1 MIKNFKIWK
10 EKKGVLALDEI
21 VEIILVIMIGVAI
34 VMLILNIL
42 DLTNNSEE
50 IAAKQLF
57 YRLKNAIIWLPNN
70 DETKELIPLEEDYA
84 IMMFSGTYDE
94 LRELQTSKREY
105 YVFSGNP
112 PKCNDKGCICLLKK
126 DYTKEIDNAYSV
138 VVCEGI
144 NNEFEEDY
152 IFLPYKNMEMQL
164 IEIKKKDNKVE
175 LNVYSKETEMM
186 DDLEAGVEEL
196 NEELKKFTE
205 EGGIKEIKLQDLF
218 NIAKPRL
225 LITNEGNFY
234 IQLETATTA
243 YQENLDL
250 QDYEDVY
257 FIGIGPAYQKG
268 TLNNLKKDNDCI
280 INNKRLCLK
289 SIINLEHC
297 EDNIIINVL
306 DDGRGMGF
314 EKGYLPCTL
323 IQLSGS
329 VSYPAEMMEFEQI
342 YLKSFEA
349 SAGEINRNYLFV
361 IATTEPVIE
370 ENLNELLNDEKILEV
385 LLGNELPIEELI
397 NYFDKS
403 EIILFKEEPDIMTY

>member
-1 MIKNFKIWK
+1 MIKIFKIWK

-21 VEIILVIMIGVAI
+21 VEIILVIMISIAI

-70 DETKELIPLEEDYA
+70 NETKEIIPLEEDYA
-84 IMMFSGTYDE
+84 IMMFSGTYDK

-105 YVFSGNP
+105 YIFSGNP

-126 DYTKEIDNAYSV
+126 YDINYSV

-144 NNEFEEDY
+144 NNEFEDDY

-175 LNVYSKETEMM
+175 LNVNSRETEIMK
-186 DDLEAGVEEL
+186 DLEAGVEEL
-196 NEELKKFTE
+196 NEELKSFTE
-205 EGGIKEIKLQDLF
+205 KGGIKEIKLQEIF
-218 NIAKPRL
+218 KIAKPKL
-225 LITNEGNFY
+225 IITNEGNFY
-234 IQLETATTA
+234 IQLETATNA
-243 YQENLDL
+243 YQKDLDL
-250 QDYEDVY
+250 LSDYEDVY
-257 FIGIGPAYQKG
+257 FIGIGPASPYE
-268 TLNNLKKDNDCI
+268 DCI
-280 INNKRLCLK
+280 SKNEGFCIK

-329 VSYPAEMMEFEQI
+329 VSYWAEMMEFGQI

-349 SAGEINRNYLFV
+349 NANEINRNYLFV
-361 IATTEPVIE
+361 IATEEPVRE
-370 ENLNELLNDEKILEV
+370 EDLKELLNDEEILEI
-385 LLGNELPIEELI
+385 LLRTELPIEGLI